1 MGPLR
6 PGQRTLERTGWSQ
19 TSRAVPSMISQPEKA
34 RPRHWRES
42 YDEKC
47 ERRHETRENLRHR
60 NNVTTCRRLRRGTEP
75 PPQSPRQ
82 REFLRRR
89 NLVSDAG
96 RTLPGQKPEARIPP
110 DPSSWV
116 EPRPPVLL
124 QHPRSCP
131 TFPPAH
137 SLLSLSILAEA
148 VPRQGASANTRG
160 TQTLTNS
167 SAGVKDSS
175 QQTDCGI
182 AVLNKEIVQLSNY
195 LKEALHREL
204 LLKQKMVILQELF
217 STLLQ
222 ASEKSWQGQLNE
234 DKLKCKLRALENQL
248 QACTQSYS
256 KECVKKILIE
266 MEDQKQTYEQ
276 KAKEALQKMLE
287 DKLQTEQQLQNSQ
300 RSLTVTRED
309 LAFWKEHYTTLK
321 AELTKM
327 TTAHT
332 ELENSF
338 HILQSELQ
346 RADAQ
351 NEQLHQA
358 LRSLQSEHAVLHQRA
373 SALQEDNDL
382 KAEHISAIEDKL
394 QKEQNQKV
402 TLEATISHL
411 HNLVQNQT
419 NEQKTQEATV
429 QRKDQ
434 VFTTQTPPLTPA
446 KEKQNALLEHPEEE
460 EGEESLKDEMQKR
473 TSQLTAKENEV
484 YMDIQVAE
492 VKIPRHCSARAWAKH
507 CSRCGSPATLGVY
520 KSEGIPP
527 ANSPSLC
534 LQCTELRSELEA
546 LSEEYRSCLTR
557 LRQCRDELNHFQ
569 SKQAKRQR
577 RHWIPLLVAVIAM
590 AIATF
595 LASYRP

>member
-1 MGPLR
+1 
-6 PGQRTLERTGWSQ
+6 
-19 TSRAVPSMISQPEKA
+19 MISQPERA
-34 RPRHWRES
+34 RLRPRRTSES

-47 ERRHETRENLRHR
+47 ERRHETRENLRRR
-60 NNVTTCRRLRRGTEP
+60 NNVTTCRHLGKGAEEP
-75 PPQSPRQ
+75 SQSPRQ

-89 NLVSDAG
+89 NLASNAG
-96 RTLPGQKPEARIPP
+96 RTAPGQEPEARIPP
-110 DPSSWV
+110 DHSSWV
-116 EPRPPVLL
+116 YPRPAVLL
-124 QHPRSCP
+124 QHPWSCP
-131 TFPPAH
+131 TFSPAH
-137 SLLSLSILAEA
+137 SCLSIPLDISAEA
-148 VPRQGASANTRG
+148 VPSQGASVNTQG
-160 TQTLTNS
+160 TQTLTNP
-167 SAGVKDSS
+167 SAGAKDSS

-182 AVLNKEIVQLSNY
+182 AVLNKEMVQLSNY

-300 RSLTVTRED
+300 RSLAATRED

-332 ELENSF
+332 ELENSL
-338 HILQSELQ
+338 HAMQSELQ

-351 NEQLHQA
+351 NEQLQRA
-358 LRSLQSEHAVLHQRA
+358 LRSLQSEHAALHQRA
-373 SALQEDNDL
+373 SALREDNDL
-382 KAEHISAIEDKL
+382 KAEHIDAIKDKL
-394 QKEQNQKV
+394 QKEQNQKA

-411 HNLVQNQT
+411 HNLIQNQT
-419 NEQKTQEATV
+419 KEQKTQEATV

-434 VFTTQTPPLTPA
+434 VSTMQTPPLTPA

-460 EGEESLKDEMQKR
+460 EEGEQSLKDEMQKR

-484 YMDIQVAE
+484 HMDVEVAE
-492 VKIPRHCSARAWAKH
+492 AKIPSHRSARARAKR
-507 CSRCGSPATLGVY
+507 CRRCGCPAALETARPLDPSPGGSDSNGHSHLPR
-520 KSEGIPP
+520 K
-527 ANSPSLC
+527 
-534 LQCTELRSELEA
+534 LQTMKDLP
-546 LSEEYRSCLTR
+546 
-557 LRQCRDELNHFQ
+557 DD
-569 SKQAKRQR
+569 
-577 RHWIPLLVAVIAM
+577 
-590 AIATF
+590 
-595 LASYRP
+595 

>member
-1 MGPLR
+1 
-6 PGQRTLERTGWSQ
+6 
-19 TSRAVPSMISQPEKA
+19 MISQPERA
-34 RPRHWRES
+34 RPWHRCES

-47 ERRHETRENLRHR
+47 ERRHETRENLRRR
-60 NNVTTCRRLRRGTEP
+60 NNVTTCRHPRRAAEE

-89 NLVSDAG
+89 NLASGAG
-96 RTLPGQKPEARIPP
+96 RTPLGQEPGERVSQDI
-110 DPSSWV
+110 SQV
-116 EPRPPVLL
+116 EPRVPILL
-124 QHPRSCP
+124 QRPWSCP
-131 TFPPAH
+131 TTPLAH
-137 SLLSLSILAEA
+137 SLLRLGVPLGISAEA
-148 VPRQGASANTRG
+148 VPRRDASMNTQG
-160 TQTLTNS
+160 TQTLTNPS
-167 SAGVKDSS
+167 TGVKDSS

-182 AVLNKEIVQLSNY
+182 AVLNKEMVQLSNY
-195 LKEALHREL
+195 LKEALNREL

-256 KECVKKILIE
+256 NECVKKILIE

-287 DKLQTEQQLQNSQ
+287 DKLETEQQLQNSQ
-300 RSLTVTRED
+300 RSLAVTKED

-332 ELENSF
+332 ELESNF
-338 HILQSELQ
+338 HVLQGELQHAEAQSE
-346 RADAQ
+346 
-351 NEQLHQA
+351 QLRQA
-358 LRSLQSEHAVLHQRA
+358 LHSLQSEHAALHQRA
-373 SALQEDNDL
+373 STLREDNHL

-411 HNLVQNQT
+411 HNLI
-419 NEQKTQEATV
+419 QKQSKKRKAQEETV

-434 VFTTQTPPLTPA
+434 GFTTQNPPLTPA
-446 KEKQNALLEHPEEE
+446 KEKQNPLSEHSEE
-460 EGEESLKDEMQKR
+460 EGEESLENEVEKR
-473 TSQLTAKENEV
+473 TSQLTAKEHEV
-484 YMDIQVAE
+484 QVAE
-492 VKIPRHCSARAWAKH
+492 VKTPRN
-507 CSRCGSPATLGVY
+507 CSRCGSPAGLGACE
-520 KSEGIPP
+520 SERIPP
-527 ANSPSLC
+527 ANGPLLC
-534 LQCTELRSELEA
+534 LQCSELRSELEA
-546 LSEEYRSCLTR
+546 LSEEYRSCLAR
-557 LRQCRDELNHFQ
+557 LRHCRDELNHCQ
-569 SKQAKRQR
+569 SQQAKRQHS
-577 RHWIPLLVAVIAM
+577 HWIPLLLAGIAM

-595 LASYRP
+595 LASYRL

>member
-1 MGPLR
+1 
-6 PGQRTLERTGWSQ
+6 
-19 TSRAVPSMISQPEKA
+19 MISQPKKA
-34 RPRHWRES
+34 RPRHRRES
-42 YDEKC
+42 YDEKY
-47 ERRHETRENLRHR
+47 ERRHEMRENLRHR
-60 NNVTTCRRLRRGTEP
+60 NNVTTCRHLGRGAEEP
-75 PPQSPRQ
+75 LQSPRQ

-89 NLVSDAG
+89 NLASDAG
-96 RTLPGQKPEARIPP
+96 RTLPGQESEARIPP
-110 DPSSWV
+110 DPSSQV

-124 QHPRSCP
+124 QHPWSCP
-131 TFPPAH
+131 KFPPAC
-137 SLLSLSILAEA
+137 SPLSLSVRLSVSAEA
-148 VPRQGASANTRG
+148 VPRRGASANTQG
-160 TQTLTNS
+160 TQTLTNPC
-167 SAGVKDSS
+167 AGVKDSS

-182 AVLNKEIVQLSNY
+182 AVLNKEMVQLSNY

-300 RSLTVTRED
+300 RSLAATRED
-309 LAFWKEHYTTLK
+309 LAFWKEHYTALK

-338 HILQSELQ
+338 HLLQSKLQ
-346 RADAQ
+346 QADAQ

-358 LRSLQSEHAVLHQRA
+358 LRSLQSEHAALRRQA

-411 HNLVQNQT
+411 HNLIQTQT
-419 NEQKTQEATV
+419 NKQETQEGTV

-446 KEKQNALLEHPEEE
+446 KEKQNALLEHPDEE

-484 YMDIQVAE
+484 YTGMQVAE
-492 VKIPRHCSARAWAKH
+492 VKIPCHCSARARAKR
-507 CSRCGSPATLGVY
+507 CSRCGSPAALGAY

-527 ANSPSLC
+527 ANGSSLC

-569 SKQAKRQR
+569 SKQAKRR
-577 RHWIPLLVAVIAM
+577 RSHWIPLLVAVIAM

>member
-1 MGPLR
+1 
-6 PGQRTLERTGWSQ
+6 
-19 TSRAVPSMISQPEKA
+19 MISQPKKA
-34 RPRHWRES
+34 RPRHRHASES

-47 ERRHETRENLRHR
+47 ERRHETRENLRRR
-60 NNVTTCRRLRRGTEP
+60 NNVTTCRRLRRGAEEP
-75 PPQSPRQ
+75 SQSPRQ

-96 RTLPGQKPEARIPP
+96 RTPPGQEPKARVPL
-110 DPSSWV
+110 DPSSRV
-116 EPRPPVLL
+116 DPRLSILL
-124 QHPRSCP
+124 QHPWSCP
-131 TFPPAH
+131 TFPPVH
-137 SLLSLSILAEA
+137 SPLSLSIPLGISAEA
-148 VPRQGASANTRG
+148 VPKRGASVNTQG
-160 TQTLTNS
+160 TQTLTHP

-182 AVLNKEIVQLSNY
+182 AVLNKEMVQLSNY

-300 RSLTVTRED
+300 RSLAATRED

-327 TTAHT
+327 TTTHT
-332 ELENSF
+332 ELENNF
-338 HILQSELQ
+338 HNLQSELQ
-346 RADAQ
+346 RAAGQ

-358 LRSLQSEHAVLHQRA
+358 LRSLQSEHAALHRRA
-373 SALQEDNDL
+373 SALREDNDQ
-382 KAEHISAIEDKL
+382 KAERISTIEDL
-394 QKEQNQKV
+394 IQKQ
-402 TLEATISHL
+402 S
-411 HNLVQNQT
+411 
-419 NEQKTQEATV
+419 NEQKIREMTV

-446 KEKQNALLEHPEEE
+446 KEKQNGLLELPEEEE

-484 YMDIQVAE
+484 HMDMQVAE
-492 VKIPRHCSARAWAKH
+492 VKIPRHCSDSAWAKR
-507 CSRCGSPATLGVY
+507 CSRCGSPAGLETAQSLDPSPGG
-520 KSEGIPP
+520 SDSNG
-527 ANSPSLC
+527 NSHLPRN
-534 LQCTELRSELEA
+534 LQTMK
-546 LSEEYRSCLTR
+546 
-557 LRQCRDELNHFQ
+557 D
-569 SKQAKRQR
+569 
-577 RHWIPLLVAVIAM
+577 LLDD
-590 AIATF
+590 
-595 LASYRP
+595 

>member
-1 MGPLR
+1 
-6 PGQRTLERTGWSQ
+6 
-19 TSRAVPSMISQPEKA
+19 MINQPQKR
-34 RPRHWRES
+34 RPRRES

-47 ERRHETRENLRHR
+47 ERRHEMRENLRRR
-60 NNVTTCRRLRRGTEP
+60 NNVTTCRHLGRGADGS
-75 PPQSPRQ
+75 PQSPRH

-89 NLVSDAG
+89 NLAGDAG
-96 RTLPGQKPEARIPP
+96 RTSLGQEPGGHVPMG
-110 DPSSWV
+110 PSSQV
-116 EPRPPVLL
+116 EPGAPVLP
-124 QHPRSCP
+124 QHPRSCS

-137 SLLSLSILAEA
+137 SPLSLSVPLGISAETT
-148 VPRQGASANTRG
+148 PRRGASVNTQG
-160 TQTLTNS
+160 TQTLTNA

-182 AVLNKEIVQLSNY
+182 AVLNKEMLQLSNY

-256 KECVKKILIE
+256 KECVKKILVE

-287 DKLQTEQQLQNSQ
+287 DKLQAEQQLQNSQ
-300 RSLTVTRED
+300 RSLAATRED

-321 AELTKM
+321 AELTKV

-332 ELENSF
+332 ELQSSF
-338 HILQSELQ
+338 HVLQSELQ
-346 RADAQ
+346 QTSAQ
-351 NEQLHQA
+351 KEQLERA
-358 LRSLQSEHAVLHQRA
+358 LGALQSEHTVLRQRA
-373 SALQEDNDL
+373 SALRDDNHL
-382 KAEHISAIEDKL
+382 KAEHISTIEDKL

-402 TLEATISHL
+402 MLEATISHL
-411 HNLVQNQT
+411 HKLIQSRT
-419 NEQKTQEATV
+419 EEGKTQV
-429 QRKDQ
+429 VSMQRQDQ

-446 KEKQNALLEHPEEE
+446 KEKQNALLEQPEEE
-460 EGEESLKDEMQKR
+460 QGEERLKDEMQKR
-473 TSQLTAKENEV
+473 TSQLTAKEKEV
-484 YMDIQVAE
+484 HMDVQIAE
-492 VKIPRHCSARAWAKH
+492 VTIPRRHGARAGAKR
-507 CSRCGSPATLGVY
+507 CSRCGRLAALGVY
-520 KSEGIPP
+520 GSEGIPP
-527 ANSPSLC
+527 ANGPLLC

-569 SKQAKRQR
+569 SEQAKFHFLQR
-577 RHWIPLLVAVIAM
+577 RRSPWIPLLVAVIAM

-595 LASYRP
+595 LASYTP

>member
-1 MGPLR
+1 
-6 PGQRTLERTGWSQ
+6 
-19 TSRAVPSMISQPEKA
+19 MISQPEKA
-34 RPRHWRES
+34 RLRHRRASES

-47 ERRHETRENLRHR
+47 ERWHEARENLRRR
-60 NNVTTCRRLRRGTEP
+60 NNAMTCRHLRRGAEEP
-75 PPQSPRQ
+75 SQSPRQ
-82 REFLRRR
+82 REILRRR
-89 NLVSDAG
+89 NLASDAG
-96 RTLPGQKPEARIPP
+96 KRSPGQEPEARVPL
-110 DPSSWV
+110 DPSSQV

-124 QHPRSCP
+124 QHPWSCP

-137 SLLSLSILAEA
+137 FQLSLSVPLGISAETI
-148 VPRQGASANTRG
+148 PRRGASVNTQG
-160 TQTLTNS
+160 TQTLTNPS
-167 SAGVKDSS
+167 TGVKDSS

-182 AVLNKEIVQLSNY
+182 AVLNKEMVQLSNY

-287 DKLQTEQQLQNSQ
+287 DKLQTEQQLQSSQ
-300 RSLTVTRED
+300 RSLAAMRED

-332 ELENSF
+332 ELKNSF
-338 HILQSELQ
+338 HVLQGELQ
-346 RADAQ
+346 QADTQ
-351 NEQLHQA
+351 NERLRQA
-358 LRSLQSEHAVLHQRA
+358 LCSLQSEHAALHQRA
-373 SALQEDNDL
+373 SALREDNDL

-394 QKEQNQKV
+394 HKEQNQKV

-411 HNLVQNQT
+411 HNLIQNQS
-419 NEQKTQEATV
+419 NEWKTQEATV

-434 VFTTQTPPLTPA
+434 VFTTQTSPLTPA

-473 TSQLTAKENEV
+473 TSQLTAKENE
-484 YMDIQVAE
+484 
-492 VKIPRHCSARAWAKH
+492 
-507 CSRCGSPATLGVY
+507 
-520 KSEGIPP
+520 
-527 ANSPSLC
+527 
-534 LQCTELRSELEA
+534 CTELRSELEA

-569 SKQAKRQR
+569 SKQAKRQHG
-577 RHWIPLLVAVIAM
+577 HWIPLVVAVIAI

>member
-1 MGPLR
+1 
-6 PGQRTLERTGWSQ
+6 
-19 TSRAVPSMISQPEKA
+19 MISQPERA
-34 RPRHWRES
+34 RPRRGRES

-47 ERRHETRENLRHR
+47 ERRHETRENLRRR
-60 NNVTTCRRLRRGTEP
+60 NNVTSCRHPGRAAEEP
-75 PPQSPRQ
+75 SQSPRQ

-96 RTLPGQKPEARIPP
+96 RTPPGWEPKARVPP
-110 DPSSWV
+110 DPSSRV
-116 EPRPPVLL
+116 EPRPLVLL
-124 QHPRSCP
+124 QHPWSCP
-131 TFPPAH
+131 TFPPAR
-137 SLLSLSILAEA
+137 SLLSIPLGISAEA
-148 VPRQGASANTRG
+148 IPRRGASVNTQG
-160 TQTLTNS
+160 TQTLTNPS
-167 SAGVKDSS
+167 PGVQDSS

-182 AVLNKEIVQLSNY
+182 AVLNKEMVQLSNY

-234 DKLKCKLRALENQL
+234 DKLKGKLRALENQL

-300 RSLTVTRED
+300 RSLATTRED
-309 LAFWKEHYTTLK
+309 LTFWQEHYTTVK

-338 HILQSELQ
+338 LVLQSELQ
-346 RADAQ
+346 RADAR
-351 NEQLHQA
+351 NEELQQA
-358 LRSLQSEHAVLHQRA
+358 LHSLQSEHAALRQRA
-373 SALQEDNDL
+373 SALREDNDL

-411 HNLVQNQT
+411 HSFIQNQPS
-419 NEQKTQEATV
+419 QRRSQEATV

-434 VFTTQTPPLTPA
+434 VCSTQTPPLTPA
-446 KEKQNALLEHPEEE
+446 KERQNALLEHPEEE
-460 EGEESLKDEMQKR
+460 AGEESLEDEMQKR
-473 TSQLTAKENEV
+473 TSQLAAKE
-484 YMDIQVAE
+484 
-492 VKIPRHCSARAWAKH
+492 
-507 CSRCGSPATLGVY
+507 
-520 KSEGIPP
+520 SE
-527 ANSPSLC
+527 
-534 LQCTELRSELEA
+534 CTELRSELEA

-569 SKQAKRQR
+569 SKQAKR
-577 RHWIPLLVAVIAM
+577 RHSHWVPLLVTVIAM

-595 LASYRP
+595 LASYRL

>member
-1 MGPLR
+1 
-6 PGQRTLERTGWSQ
+6 
-19 TSRAVPSMISQPEKA
+19 MISQPEKA
-34 RPRHWRES
+34 RPRHRRASES

-47 ERRHETRENLRHR
+47 ERRHETRENLRRR
-60 NNVTTCRRLRRGTEP
+60 NNVTTCRRLGRGAEQ

-82 REFLRRR
+82 RLFLRRR
-89 NLVSDAG
+89 NLASDAG
-96 RTLPGQKPEARIPP
+96 RTLPGQDPKAHVPPE
-110 DPSSWV
+110 PSSRV
-116 EPRPPVLL
+116 EASPLALL
-124 QHPRSCP
+124 QHPWSCP
-131 TFPPAH
+131 TFPPAR
-137 SLLSLSILAEA
+137 SLLGLSVPLGISAGA
-148 VPRQGASANTRG
+148 VPRRGASVNTQG
-160 TQTLTNS
+160 TQTLTHP
-167 SAGVKDSS
+167 SAGVRDSS

-248 QACTQSYS
+248 QACTQSFS

-300 RSLTVTRED
+300 RSLAATRED
-309 LAFWKEHYTTLK
+309 AAFWKEHYTTLK

-327 TTAHT
+327 TTAHA
-332 ELENSF
+332 ELKNSF

-346 RADAQ
+346 QADTQ
-351 NEQLHQA
+351 NTQLCQV
-358 LRSLQSEHAVLHQRA
+358 LRSLQSEHAALQQRA
-373 SALQEDNDL
+373 SALREDNDL

-402 TLEATISHL
+402 MLETTISHL
-411 HNLVQNQT
+411 HNLIQKQT
-419 NEQKTQEATV
+419 NEQKTQEVTV

-446 KEKQNALLEHPEEE
+446 KEKQNTLLEHPEEEEEEE

-484 YMDIQVAE
+484 HMDKQVAE
-492 VKIPRHCSARAWAKH
+492 VKIPPHCSARAGVKR
-507 CSRCGSPATLGVY
+507 CSRCGSPASLGVY
-520 KSEGIPP
+520 KSGGIPP
-527 ANSPSLC
+527 ANGPLLC
-534 LQCTELRSELEA
+534 LQCMELRSELEA

-577 RHWIPLLVAVIAM
+577 GHWIPLLVAVIAM
-590 AIATF
+590 AIAIF
-595 LASYRP
+595 LTSYRP

>member
-1 MGPLR
+1 
-6 PGQRTLERTGWSQ
+6 
-19 TSRAVPSMISQPEKA
+19 MISQPEKA
-34 RPRHWRES
+34 RLRHRRVSES

-47 ERRHETRENLRHR
+47 ERRHEIRENLRR
-60 NNVTTCRRLRRGTEP
+60 RKNVTTCRRLGRGAEEP
-75 PPQSPRQ
+75 SQSPRQ

-89 NLVSDAG
+89 NLSSDAG
-96 RTLPGQKPEARIPP
+96 RTLPGQEPKAHFPP
-110 DPSSWV
+110 DPSSRV
-116 EPRPPVLL
+116 DPRLSILL
-124 QHPRSCP
+124 QPGPATTHVGEMLTQAAFSFQHPWRCP

-137 SLLSLSILAEA
+137 SLLSLSIPLSISAET
-148 VPRQGASANTRG
+148 VPKQGASVNTQG
-160 TQTLTNS
+160 TQTLTNP

-182 AVLNKEIVQLSNY
+182 AVLNKEMVQLSNY

-300 RSLTVTRED
+300 RSLAATRED

-327 TTAHT
+327 TTTHT

-338 HILQSELQ
+338 HVLQSELQ
-346 RADAQ
+346 RAAGQ

-358 LRSLQSEHAVLHQRA
+358 LCSLQSEHAALHRQA
-373 SALQEDNDL
+373 SALREDNDL
-382 KAEHISAIEDKL
+382 KAEHISAIKDKL
-394 QKEQNQKV
+394 QKEQRQKV
-402 TLEATISHL
+402 MLEATISHL
-411 HNLVQNQT
+411 HNLIQNQT
-419 NEQKTQEATV
+419 NEQKIQEMTV

-434 VFTTQTPPLTPA
+434 VSTTQTPPLTPV
-446 KEKQNALLEHPEEE
+446 KEKQNTLLEHPEE

-473 TSQLTAKENEV
+473 TSQLTAKENE
-484 YMDIQVAE
+484 
-492 VKIPRHCSARAWAKH
+492 
-507 CSRCGSPATLGVY
+507 
-520 KSEGIPP
+520 
-527 ANSPSLC
+527 
-534 LQCTELRSELEA
+534 CTELRSELEA

-569 SKQAKRQR
+569 SKHAKRHR
-577 RHWIPLLVAVIAM
+577 GHWIPLLVAVIAM
-590 AIATF
+590 AIAIF

>member
-1 MGPLR
+1 
-6 PGQRTLERTGWSQ
+6 
-19 TSRAVPSMISQPEKA
+19 MINQPQKR
-34 RPRHWRES
+34 RPRRES

-47 ERRHETRENLRHR
+47 ERRHEMRENLRRR
-60 NNVTTCRRLRRGTEP
+60 NNVTTCRHLGRGADAS
-75 PPQSPRQ
+75 PQSPRH

-89 NLVSDAG
+89 NLVGDAG
-96 RTLPGQKPEARIPP
+96 RTSLGQEPGGHVPMG
-110 DPSSWV
+110 PSSQV
-116 EPRPPVLL
+116 EPGAPVLP
-124 QHPRSCP
+124 QHPRSCS

-137 SLLSLSILAEA
+137 SPLSLSVPLGISAETT
-148 VPRQGASANTRG
+148 PRRGASVNTQG
-160 TQTLTNS
+160 TQTLTNA

-182 AVLNKEIVQLSNY
+182 AVLNKEMLQLSNY

-256 KECVKKILIE
+256 KECVKKILVE

-287 DKLQTEQQLQNSQ
+287 DKLQAEQQLQNSQ
-300 RSLTVTRED
+300 RSLAATRED

-321 AELTKM
+321 AELTKV

-332 ELENSF
+332 ELQNSF
-338 HILQSELQ
+338 HVLQSELQ
-346 RADAQ
+346 QTSAQ
-351 NEQLHQA
+351 KEQLERA
-358 LRSLQSEHAVLHQRA
+358 LGTLQSEHTVLRQRA
-373 SALQEDNDL
+373 SALRDDNHL
-382 KAEHISAIEDKL
+382 KAEHISTIEDKL

-402 TLEATISHL
+402 MLEATISHL
-411 HNLVQNQT
+411 HKLIQSRT
-419 NEQKTQEATV
+419 EEGKTQAV
-429 QRKDQ
+429 SMQRQDQ
-434 VFTTQTPPLTPA
+434 VFTTQTPPLIPA
-446 KEKQNALLEHPEEE
+446 KEKQNALLEQPEEE
-460 EGEESLKDEMQKR
+460 QGEERLKDEMQKR
-473 TSQLTAKENEV
+473 TSQLTAKEKE
-484 YMDIQVAE
+484 
-492 VKIPRHCSARAWAKH
+492 
-507 CSRCGSPATLGVY
+507 
-520 KSEGIPP
+520 
-527 ANSPSLC
+527 
-534 LQCTELRSELEA
+534 CTELRSELEA

-569 SKQAKRQR
+569 SEQAKFHFLQR
-577 RHWIPLLVAVIAM
+577 RRSPWIPLLVAVIAM

-595 LASYRP
+595 LASYTP

>member
-1 MGPLR
+1 M
-6 PGQRTLERTGWSQ
+6 
-19 TSRAVPSMISQPEKA
+19 VSQPEKV
-34 RPRHWRES
+34 RPRHRRASES

-47 ERRHETRENLRHR
+47 ERRHETRENLRRR
-60 NNVTTCRRLRRGTEP
+60 NNVTTCRHLGRGAEEP
-75 PPQSPRQ
+75 SQSPRQ

-89 NLVSDAG
+89 NLASDAG
-96 RTLPGQKPEARIPP
+96 RTPLGQEPAAHVLL
-110 DPSSWV
+110 DPFSRV
-116 EPRPPVLL
+116 DPRPTILL
-124 QHPRSCP
+124 QPVTAGRKPGPATAHFGEMLTRAALSFQHTWSCP

-137 SLLSLSILAEA
+137 SLLSLGVPLGISAEA
-148 VPRQGASANTRG
+148 VPGRGASVNTQGRG
-160 TQTLTNS
+160 ELGCPCQLRGS
-167 SAGVKDSS
+167 PPAPGVPSDP
-175 QQTDCGI
+175 
-182 AVLNKEIVQLSNY
+182 LSPS
-195 LKEALHREL
+195 LQEALHREL
-204 LLKQKMVILQELF
+204 LLKQKMMILQELF

-300 RSLTVTRED
+300 RSLAATRED
-309 LAFWKEHYTTLK
+309 LAFWKEHYTALK
-321 AELTKM
+321 AEFTKM
-327 TTAHT
+327 TTTHT

-338 HILQSELQ
+338 HVLQSELQ
-346 RADAQ
+346 RAAGQ
-351 NEQLHQA
+351 NEQLHEA
-358 LRSLQSEHAVLHQRA
+358 LRSLQSEHAALHQRA
-373 SALQEDNDL
+373 SALREDNNL
-382 KAEHISAIEDKL
+382 KAKHISTIEDKL

-402 TLEATISHL
+402 MLEATVSHL

-419 NEQKTQEATV
+419 NQQKSQEMTV

-434 VFTTQTPPLTPA
+434 VSTTQTPPLTPA
-446 KEKQNALLEHPEEE
+446 KEKQNALLEQPKEE

-473 TSQLTAKENEV
+473 TSQLTAKENEC
-484 YMDIQVAE
+484 M
-492 VKIPRHCSARAWAKH
+492 
-507 CSRCGSPATLGVY
+507 
-520 KSEGIPP
+520 
-527 ANSPSLC
+527 
-534 LQCTELRSELEA
+534 ELRSELEA

-569 SKQAKRQR
+569 SEQAKRHR
-577 RHWIPLLVAVIAM
+577 GHWIPLLVAVIAM

>member
-1 MGPLR
+1 
-6 PGQRTLERTGWSQ
+6 
-19 TSRAVPSMISQPEKA
+19 MISQPEKA
-34 RPRHWRES
+34 RPRHRRASES

-47 ERRHETRENLRHR
+47 ERRHETRENLRRR
-60 NNVTTCRRLRRGTEP
+60 NNVTTCRRLGRGAEEP
-75 PPQSPRQ
+75 SQSPRQ

-89 NLVSDAG
+89 NLASDAG
-96 RTLPGQKPEARIPP
+96 RTPPGQEPKARGPP
-110 DPSSWV
+110 DPSSRV

-124 QHPRSCP
+124 QHPWSCP
-131 TFPPAH
+131 AFPPAH
-137 SLLSLSILAEA
+137 SPLSLDIPLGVSAEA
-148 VPRQGASANTRG
+148 VPRRGASVNTQG
-160 TQTLTNS
+160 TQTLTNP
-167 SAGVKDSS
+167 SAGVRDSS

-182 AVLNKEIVQLSNY
+182 AVLNKEMVQLSNY

-234 DKLKCKLRALENQL
+234 DKLKCQLRALENQL

-300 RSLTVTRED
+300 RSLAATRED

-321 AELTKM
+321 DELTKT

-338 HILQSELQ
+338 HVLQSELQ

-351 NEQLHQA
+351 KEQLRQA
-358 LRSLQSEHAVLHQRA
+358 LRSLQSEHAALHQRA
-373 SALQEDNDL
+373 SALREDNDL

-394 QKEQNQKV
+394 KKEQNQKV

-411 HNLVQNQT
+411 HNLMQKQT
-419 NEQKTQEATV
+419 KERKPQEATV

-473 TSQLTAKENEV
+473 TSQLTAKENE
-484 YMDIQVAE
+484 
-492 VKIPRHCSARAWAKH
+492 
-507 CSRCGSPATLGVY
+507 
-520 KSEGIPP
+520 
-527 ANSPSLC
+527 
-534 LQCTELRSELEA
+534 CTELRSELEA

-569 SKQAKRQR
+569 SKQAKRQHG
-577 RHWIPLLVAVIAM
+577 HWIPLLVTVIAM
-590 AIATF
+590 AIAAF

>member
-1 MGPLR
+1 
-6 PGQRTLERTGWSQ
+6 
-19 TSRAVPSMISQPEKA
+19 MISQPEKA
-34 RPRHWRES
+34 RPRHRRASES

-47 ERRHETRENLRHR
+47 ERRHETRENLRR
-60 NNVTTCRRLRRGTEP
+60 RKNVTTCRRLGRGVEEP
-75 PPQSPRQ
+75 SQSPRQ

-89 NLVSDAG
+89 NLASEAG
-96 RTLPGQKPEARIPP
+96 RTPPGQEPKAHVLT
-110 DPSSWV
+110 DPSSRV
-116 EPRPPVLL
+116 DRRLSIPI
-124 QHPRSCP
+124 QHPWSCP

-137 SLLSLSILAEA
+137 SPLSLSIPLRISAEA
-148 VPRQGASANTRG
+148 VPRRGGSINTQGSSSPLSRAPLPGAPTLSFTIQPEFLL
-160 TQTLTNS
+160 QT
-167 SAGVKDSS
+167 AGIKD
-175 QQTDCGI
+175 
-182 AVLNKEIVQLSNY
+182 
-195 LKEALHREL
+195 EALHREL

-300 RSLTVTRED
+300 RSLAATRED

-321 AELTKM
+321 DELTKM
-327 TTAHT
+327 TTTHT

-346 RADAQ
+346 RAAGQ

-358 LRSLQSEHAVLHQRA
+358 LRSLQSEHAALHRRA
-373 SALQEDNDL
+373 SALREDNDL
-382 KAEHISAIEDKL
+382 KAEHISTIEDKL
-394 QKEQNQKV
+394 QKEQHQKV
-402 TLEATISHL
+402 MLEATVSHL
-411 HNLVQNQT
+411 HNLIQNQT
-419 NEQKTQEATV
+419 NERKIQEMTM

-434 VFTTQTPPLTPA
+434 VPTTQTPPLTPV
-446 KEKQNALLEHPEEE
+446 KEKQNALLAHPEEE

-473 TSQLTAKENEV
+473 TSQLTAKENE
-484 YMDIQVAE
+484 
-492 VKIPRHCSARAWAKH
+492 
-507 CSRCGSPATLGVY
+507 
-520 KSEGIPP
+520 
-527 ANSPSLC
+527 
-534 LQCTELRSELEA
+534 CTELRSELEA

-569 SKQAKRQR
+569 SKQAKR
-577 RHWIPLLVAVIAM
+577 RHGRWIPLLVAVIAT

-595 LASYRP
+595 FASYRP

>member
-1 MGPLR
+1 M
-6 PGQRTLERTGWSQ
+6 T
-19 TSRAVPSMISQPEKA
+19 SQPRKA
-34 RPRHWRES
+34 RPRHRRAGES
-42 YDEKC
+42 YEEKC
-47 ERRHETRENLRHR
+47 ERRHETRESLRRRH
-60 NNVTTCRRLRRGTEP
+60 NVTACRCLGRGAEEP
-75 PPQSPRQ
+75 AQSPRQ

-96 RTLPGQKPEARIPP
+96 RTAQGQEPEGRVPP
-110 DPSSWV
+110 DLSAQV
-116 EPRPPVLL
+116 EPKPPVLL
-124 QHPRSCP
+124 QHPQSCP

-137 SLLSLSILAEA
+137 PPLSLGISAGAI
-148 VPRQGASANTRG
+148 RRRGASVNTQG
-160 TQTLTNS
+160 TQTPTNPR
-167 SAGVKDSS
+167 AAVTDSS

-182 AVLNKEIVQLSNY
+182 AVLNKEMVQLSNY

-256 KECVKKILIE
+256 KECVKNILIE

-300 RSLTVTRED
+300 RSLAAMRED
-309 LAFWKEHYTTLK
+309 LAFWKEHYSTLK
-321 AELTKM
+321 AELTQT

-338 HILQSELQ
+338 HLLQSKLQ
-346 RADAQ
+346 RATEQ
-351 NEQLHQA
+351 NQELGQA
-358 LRSLQSEHAVLHQRA
+358 LHSLQSEHAVLRQRA
-373 SALQEDNDL
+373 SALRVDNDL
-382 KAEHISAIEDKL
+382 KAEHISTIQDKL

-411 HNLVQNQT
+411 QSLMQNQT
-419 NEQKTQEATV
+419 KAGKTQEAAV
-429 QRKDQ
+429 QRKDH

-446 KEKQNALLEHPEEE
+446 KEKQNTLLEHPEEE
-460 EGEESLKDEMQKR
+460 EGEESLEDEMQKR
-473 TSQLTAKENEV
+473 TSQLTAKENE
-484 YMDIQVAE
+484 
-492 VKIPRHCSARAWAKH
+492 CS
-507 CSRCGSPATLGVY
+507 
-520 KSEGIPP
+520 
-527 ANSPSLC
+527 
-534 LQCTELRSELEA
+534 ELRSELEA
-546 LSEEYRSCLTR
+546 LSEEYHSCLTR

-577 RHWIPLLVAVIAM
+577 GHCIPLLLAVLAM
-590 AIATF
+590 AIAAF

>member
-1 MGPLR
+1 
-6 PGQRTLERTGWSQ
+6 
-19 TSRAVPSMISQPEKA
+19 MISQPEKA
-34 RPRHWRES
+34 RPRHRRASES

-47 ERRHETRENLRHR
+47 ERRHETRENLRRR
-60 NNVTTCRRLRRGTEP
+60 NNVTTCRRLGRGAEQ

-82 REFLRRR
+82 RLFLRRR
-89 NLVSDAG
+89 NLASDAG
-96 RTLPGQKPEARIPP
+96 RTLPGQDPKAHVPPE
-110 DPSSWV
+110 PSSRV
-116 EPRPPVLL
+116 EASPLALL
-124 QHPRSCP
+124 QHPWSCP
-131 TFPPAH
+131 TFPPAR
-137 SLLSLSILAEA
+137 SLLGLSVPLGISAGA
-148 VPRQGASANTRG
+148 VPRRGASVNTQG
-160 TQTLTNS
+160 TQTLTHP
-167 SAGVKDSS
+167 SAGVRDSS

-248 QACTQSYS
+248 QACTQSFS

-300 RSLTVTRED
+300 RSLAATRED
-309 LAFWKEHYTTLK
+309 AAFWKEHYTTLK

-327 TTAHT
+327 TTAHA
-332 ELENSF
+332 ELKNSF

-346 RADAQ
+346 QADTQ
-351 NEQLHQA
+351 NTQLCQV
-358 LRSLQSEHAVLHQRA
+358 LRSLQSEHAALQQRA
-373 SALQEDNDL
+373 SALREDNDL

-402 TLEATISHL
+402 MLETTISHL
-411 HNLVQNQT
+411 HNLIQKQT
-419 NEQKTQEATV
+419 NEQKTQEVTV

-446 KEKQNALLEHPEEE
+446 KEKQNTLLEHPEEEEEEE

-473 TSQLTAKENEV
+473 TSQLTAKENEC
-484 YMDIQVAE
+484 M
-492 VKIPRHCSARAWAKH
+492 
-507 CSRCGSPATLGVY
+507 
-520 KSEGIPP
+520 
-527 ANSPSLC
+527 
-534 LQCTELRSELEA
+534 ELRSELEA

-577 RHWIPLLVAVIAM
+577 GHWIPLLVAVIAM
-590 AIATF
+590 AIAIF
-595 LASYRP
+595 LTSYRP